1 MQSDGA
7 RHRHGRTRADA
18 RGLPALGH
26 ASLDEFYSNYV
37 YNADGTPAAVPLSA
51 LAAVEDVNRDPLV
64 VFDGL
69 TKGFRYPGWRAGW
82 AVGPKYLIEMI
93 NRAAS
98 AIDGG
103 PSTLVQRAAIE
114 ALQPGRA
121 EAETQA
127 TRAVF
132 AEKRRRMLEGLA
144 ELGIRPAA
152 APEGTFYVWGSLAAL
167 PDPINDADRLF
178 ERLLEKKMM
187 IVPGHFFDI
196 RPYRTRPVE
205 EPMRAWARFSY
216 GPSAAQLE
224 EGLRRLG
231 EVVREAKAG

>member
-1 MQSDGA
+1 MRFVLASHNQKKLRELGDILG
-7 RHRHGRTRADA
+7 
-18 RGLPALGH
+18 ALGI
-26 ASLDEFYSNYV
+26 EV
-37 YNADGTPAAVPLSA
+37 VPLPEGAPEPEENGQTFEENSYKKAFAIMQASGETTIADDSGLMVDYLGGAPGVYSA
-51 LAAVEDVNRDPLV
+51 R
-64 VFDGL
+64 F
-69 TKGFRYPGWRAGW
+69 AGDHCDDERNNQKLL
-82 AVGPKYLIEMI
+82 G
-93 NRAAS
+93 
-98 AIDGG
+98 
-103 PSTLVQRAAIE
+103 
-114 ALQPGRA
+114 
-121 EAETQA
+121 
-127 TRAVF
+127 
-132 AEKRRRMLEGLA
+132 MLEGLA